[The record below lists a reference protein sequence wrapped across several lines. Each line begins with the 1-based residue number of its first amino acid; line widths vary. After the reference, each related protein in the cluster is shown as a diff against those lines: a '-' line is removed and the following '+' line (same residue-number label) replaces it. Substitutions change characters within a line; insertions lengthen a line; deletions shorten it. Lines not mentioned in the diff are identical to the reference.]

1 MCTGKLKKYIYLLS
15 GPAVLSEVKTPGEF
29 DQESGSEPS
38 ADTSVFSAV
47 NRSSSSSSLKL
58 QTSVK
63 EETSASC
70 KSTDESI
77 LKYSISDEDD
87 VYNTSSDEVMDY
99 DEDQLDTTRITQQVK
114 EFLQTHNIGQRV
126 FGHCVLGLSQG
137 TVSDILARPKPW
149 SKLTVRGREPFIRM
163 KNFLSNE
170 HDIQTLSIIRDG
182 QTGEKKTT
190 YAKLY

>member
-1 MCTGKLKKYIYLLS
+1 MLPEL
-15 GPAVLSEVKTPGEF
+15 KTPVEF
-29 DQESGSEPS
+29 HQDSWSEPS
-38 ADTSVFSAV
+38 ADISDLSVV
-47 NRSSSSSSLKL
+47 NKRSSSSSSLIL
-58 QTSVK
+58 HMAVK

-70 KSTDESI
+70 K
-77 LKYSISDEDD
+77 YSISDEDD
-87 VYNTSSDEVMDY
+87 VNDTDSDEVMDQ
-99 DEDQLDTTRITQQVK
+99 DEGQLDTARITQQVK

-170 HDIQTLSIIRDG
+170 HNIQTLGVIREG
-182 QTGEKKTT
+182 WTGETDPPRMSSFLFFISHISDPCFVPFKQNG
-190 YAKLY
+190 